1 MRNQKGITLVELLAV
16 IVIIGFLTLLIW
28 RIFFQTIDS
37 NSYAVTTQSL
47 QQEANMILST
57 LQSLHTRD
65 TIKVMY
71 IESGQLYVETDA
83 TPDVVTKVKIS
94 GRSGVTYQLYSSPP
108 TLSNGNV
115 SGTFDPDNRYT
126 STIASGRVTLPVYL
140 SLSANFK
147 DGNETHYILNTTLS
161 KLTTD

>member
-16 IVIIGFLTLLIW
+16 IVIIGFLTILIW

-47 QQEANMILST
+47 QQEANVILST

-65 TIKVMY
+65 TIELIY
-71 IESGQLYVETDA
+71 IEDNQLYVNTEVNSRVNVSNRTG
-83 TPDVVTKVKIS
+83 I
-94 GRSGVTYQLYSSPP
+94 TYVLYSTPP
-108 TLSNGNV
+108 VLSNGNPT
-115 SGTFDPDNRYT
+115 G
-126 STIASGRVTLPVYL
+126 TIASNDEIPSTKSSGRVTLPVYL

-147 DGNETHYILNTTLS
+147 DGKQTHYILNTTLS